1 MLLLFALL
9 LLPVVDGVMEQ
20 VRGPRGISSW
30 RVGSYRNRNVIPMP
44 PGFLEKKHR
53 RDEQSDAD
61 DEDEDAGEPDLKNKF
76 RKKSFINAQRK
87 GKKSEISTVPLSA
100 KLGAGPQSE
109 YESAIETSASV
120 ESRSD
125 VPSTWGMTWKDP
137 HPNPAL
143 VRDTPGYGRSTLTGR
158 GEGLTKNGKI
168 SEQEFDSGL
177 MGRGLGGMTERA
189 QNENLMEQKFEE
201 QLEDEEDVENENVS
215 RSRSP

>member
-1 MLLLFALL
+1 MATTLFAVL
-9 LLPVVDGVMEQ
+9 LLPLVLGVMEQ
-20 VRGPRGISSW
+20 VRGPRGMSW

-61 DEDEDAGEPDLKNKF
+61 EEGHITSNTF
-76 RKKSFINAQRK
+76 RKKNFIRGHRK
-87 GKKSEISTVPLSA
+87 GKKSTTSTVPLAAQLADNPKS
-100 KLGAGPQSE
+100 Q
-109 YESAIETSASV
+109 YESSV

-137 HPNPAL
+137 YPNPAL
-143 VRDTPGYGRSTLTGR
+143 TRDTSGYERSTLAATDNGM
-158 GEGLTKNGKI
+158 TKNGKI
-168 SEQEFDSGL
+168 SEQEFNSGL

-201 QLEDEEDVENENVS
+201 QMIDEEDVENENKS
-215 RSRSP
+215 RRKN